1 MKFWNKRRMKKREA
15 SEEVKHVGKC
25 AMKRVLG
32 FGDRVS
38 EKNKAAHKR
47 VRE

>member
-1 MKFWNKRRMKKREA
+1 VE
-15 SEEVKHVGKC
+15 KC